1 MADYLQNW
9 CIIYFEVICCKIFFE
24 TFGAKRRKLSI
35 AAEYGACAG
44 LAFITSLLVA
54 LLGDYLLWKTIAII
68 CLWVTAMYFYIE
80 IQIWQAIAMDVLFH
94 GILMAMDYVSYAV
107 INTFCI
113 NDNTQIQYSEAMGML
128 VVSLGKV
135 ILFFCILVIKKLF
148 GKKKEEMLKGSEWFR
163 FLIFPTFSIATITA
177 MIHAFHTIESKEQ
190 ANVLFLTAFGLVGMN
205 IVVFYFLN
213 DVMERKVQSYEMK
226 LFESQV
232 KNQTEMY
239 KKISEN
245 YDNKKRS
252 VHEFNNKLMCIEA
265 LVKKKQY
272 DELEQYMNTVSGTMI
287 KENDAIDT
295 NHKIVNAILNTK
307 YHEAVNKN
315 ILFVVRVND
324 LSGLE
329 MAEEDVVTILSNLL
343 NNAIEACEQC
353 KDRRIIKIKFEI
365 EDDMVIISVKNTYN
379 QPVVRKNGEI
389 KTTKTVM
396 PENHGIGIKNII
408 RVIEKYKGDYVIKDE
423 DNQFYFAIILP
434 VKTAQSV

>member
-1 MADYLQNW
+1 
-9 CIIYFEVICCKIFFE
+9 
-24 TFGAKRRKLSI
+24 
-35 AAEYGACAG
+35 
-44 LAFITSLLVA
+44 
-54 LLGDYLLWKTIAII
+54 
-68 CLWVTAMYFYIE
+68 
-80 IQIWQAIAMDVLFH
+80 
-94 GILMAMDYVSYAV
+94 
-107 INTFCI
+107 
-113 NDNTQIQYSEAMGML
+113 
-128 VVSLGKV
+128 
-135 ILFFCILVIKKLF
+135 
-148 GKKKEEMLKGSEWFR
+148 
-163 FLIFPTFSIATITA
+163 
-177 MIHAFHTIESKEQ
+177 
-190 ANVLFLTAFGLVGMN
+190 
-205 IVVFYFLN
+205 
-213 DVMERKVQSYEMK
+213 
-226 LFESQV
+226 
-232 KNQTEMY
+232 
-239 KKISEN
+239 
-245 YDNKKRS
+245 
-252 VHEFNNKLMCIEA
+252 
-265 LVKKKQY
+265 
-272 DELEQYMNTVSGTMI
+272 MNTVSGTMI